1 MVTIHHIQA
10 SFYRLGATNVGEP
23 NRIKL
28 AIFSRFQYEAKRPN
42 VLLAAFLCP
51 PFVLERYQAGNAWLQ
66 SVVGSYVANLD
77 QASMGLFELFHYRVV
92 FHGCLLMGVHRRR
105 AQLPELAATDR
116 RQLILGAKGT
126 RQRKMRS
133 PL

>member
-1 MVTIHHIQA
+1 MMAIHQIQA
-10 SFYRLGATNVGEP
+10 SFYRLGATNVSDP
-23 NRIKL
+23 NGIKL
-28 AIFSRFQYEAKRPN
+28 PILSRFQYQAERCD
-42 VLLAAFLCP
+42 VLLSAFLGS
-51 PFVLERYQAGNAWLQ
+51 PFVLDRHQAGNTWLQ
-66 SVVGSYVANLD
+66 SVVGSYVANPD